1 MCGGRE
7 GRVLMI
13 GEREGEGGGGEGGT
27 LEEEFVELYVKGQL
41 NGIPEVVVQA
51 FAVEERRS

>member
-1 MCGGRE
+1 
-7 GRVLMI
+7 MI